1 MATHSSTL
9 AWKIPWIKNL
19 PAVQKTSVQSLGWED
34 PLERE
39 METHS
44 STLAWKIPW
53 TEEPGRL
60 HPVAIRRGEGAQRK
74 RTGADSPAHATQ
86 MSGPGQHGQA
96 SASRGWVTSQGHL
109 RPDLGR
115 N

>member
-1 MATHSSTL
+1 MNRVKQRLGLGL
-9 AWKIPWIKNL
+9 AVTCHPSHQPRETGLWRTGWLGEAGRGGVGKAGSGQVGGDREQSPWEGG
-19 PAVQKTSVQSLGWED
+19 VTVV
-34 PLERE
+34 
-39 METHS
+39 H
-44 STLAWKIPW
+44 
-53 TEEPGRL
+53 PGPP
-60 HPVAIRRGEGAQRK
+60 HGD
-74 RTGADSPAHATQ
+74 TGADSPAHATQ